1 MKWYDTRRS
10 RAGDSMY
17 STGGTGSMD
26 DTLMTIERHIIEEQR
41 THGGKGDFSAVLSQI
56 VFAAKVVSAQ
66 VAQAGLAEN
75 ILGGTGDTNVTGD
88 DVQKLDVFAN
98 KVFINALS
106 YIGKVCVMASEEE
119 EGIILVPDKYPKGE
133 YVVMFD
139 PLDGSS
145 NIDVNVSI
153 GTIFSIFKRLTK
165 EGNGTL
171 EDCLQPG
178 YKQFGAGYVIYSSS
192 TVLVYSTGD
201 GVNGFTLDPSV
212 GEFVLSHPDIRTP
225 SRGKIYSA
233 NEAYYNYWKP
243 GTKAYIDHL
252 KSDGNAH
259 KKPYS
264 LRYIGSLVADFHR
277 NLLKGG
283 IFLYPEDSIDP
294 KKPTGKLRLLYEANP
309 LAFIVEQ
316 AGGYASTGYE
326 RILDIA
332 PTKLHQRVP
341 LIIGS
346 KDDVLEYEEFAR
358 KNK

>member
-1 MKWYDTRRS
+1 
-10 RAGDSMY
+10 
-17 STGGTGSMD
+17 MD
-26 DTLMTIERHIIEEQR
+26 DRLMTIERHIIEEQR
-41 THGGKGDFSAVLSQI
+41 SHGGKGDFSAVLSQI
-56 VFAAKVVSAQ
+56 VFAAKVVAAQ
-66 VAQAGLAEN
+66 VSQAGLAEN
-75 ILGGTGDTNVTGD
+75 ILGSTGDRNVTGD
-88 DVQKLDVFAN
+88 EVQKLDAFAN
-98 KVFINALS
+98 RVFINALS
-106 YIGKVCVMASEEE
+106 YIGKVCVIASEEE
-119 EGIILVPDKYPKGE
+119 KNIILIPEKYPKGE

-153 GTIFSIFKRLTK
+153 GTIFSIYKRVTM
-165 EGNGTL
+165 EGDGSL

-178 YKQFGAGYVIYSSS
+178 YKQFGAGYIIYSSS

-201 GVNGFTLDPSV
+201 RVNGFTLDPSV
-212 GEFVLSHPDIRTP
+212 GEFVLSHPDIKIP
-225 SRGKIYSA
+225 SRGKMYSV
-233 NEAYYNYWKP
+233 NEAYYNFWKQ
-243 GTKAYIDHL
+243 GTKEYIDHL
-252 KSDGNAH
+252 KSHQDYL

-283 IFLYPEDSIDP
+283 IFLYPEDSIDQ

-309 LAFIVEQ
+309 LAYIAEQ
-316 AGGYASTGYE
+316 ACGYASTGYQ

-346 KDDVLEYEEFAR
+346 REDVLEYEAFAK
-358 KNK
+358 KNKVE